1 MDLFGVLFYQPI
13 YNFLILLYNLTGQN
27 LGTAIL
33 LVAII
38 FRLVTIPLTR
48 RQIKF
53 AEKNQEMQERLKEL
67 KAKHKNNKDK
77 LQEEQLKLQ
86 QEYLPG
92 QLAGCLPLIVQL
104 IVFSQ
109 LYIVLSNIFA
119 QGTASFNQVAYGFIP
134 KFAEGAS
141 FNTQFLMIDIAKHPG
156 NIGYSDLGTVLPYI
170 LLAVAVA
177 ATQLVSTRILMG
189 KQKKLKE
196 EKKLDKSKPEGDIED
211 FGEIM
216 QRSTQQTMYILP
228 VMLGFFALSF
238 PAGLSLYWTTQN
250 GFVIIQQLIQER
262 IQKRRGSRE

>member
-13 YNFLILLYNLTGQN
+13 YNFLIFLYNLTGQN
-27 LGTAIL
+27 LG
-33 LVAII
+33 VAII
-38 FRLVTIPLTR
+38 LIAILFRLVTIPLTR

-53 AEKNQEMQERLKEL
+53 AEKNQEMQARLKEL
-67 KAKHKNNKDK
+67 KAKHKNKEK
-77 LQEEQLKLQ
+77 LQEEQVKLQ

-92 QLAGCLPLIVQL
+92 QLAGCLPLLVQL

-109 LYIVLSNIFA
+109 LYIVLQNIFGK
-119 QGTASFNQVAYGFIP
+119 GTESFNQVAYGFMP
-134 KFAEGAS
+134 KFAEGAA
-141 FNTQFLMIDIAKHPG
+141 FNTQFFMIDIAKHPG
-156 NIGYSDLGTVLPYI
+156 IIGYNDIGAVLPYV

-177 ATQLVSTRILMG
+177 VTQVLSTRILMG
-189 KQKKLKE
+189 RQKKRQAEAKE
-196 EKKLDKSKPEGDIED
+196 KEPEKKKEGEPED

-250 GFVIIQQLIQER
+250 GFVIIQQLIQEKL
-262 IQKRRGSRE
+262 QSKRGS